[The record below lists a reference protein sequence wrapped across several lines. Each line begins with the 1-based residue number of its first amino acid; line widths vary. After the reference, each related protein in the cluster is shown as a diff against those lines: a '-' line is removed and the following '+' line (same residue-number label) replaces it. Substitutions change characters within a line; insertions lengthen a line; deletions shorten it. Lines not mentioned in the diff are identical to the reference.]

1 MYQFLPPHLELS
13 GGVPDLHVD
22 VLLVELRGVRVHL
35 GDLGRVVVDEAP
47 SHVPHDQRW
56 RWRKRGNVVMEREV
70 ESRNPKATVK

>member
-47 SHVPHDQRW
+47 RHVPHDQRW
-56 RWRKRGNVVMEREV
+56 WRKRGNVVMEIERK
-70 ESRNPKATVK
+70 ESFEATVK